1 MLAKRKLA
9 RGRTIE
15 GSRICATGRH
25 HQSKKSGC
33 EHMSRIFITGA
44 SGFVGGAITRALAPH
59 HTLAALSRSER
70 SDAAVR
76 ALGAAAV
83 RGELGAVPVAALAGC
98 DAVIHCAAFVKQWG
112 TREQFWN
119 ANVAGTSQLLE
130 AAKTAGVR
138 RFIHIG
144 TEAALFHGQDMRDID
159 EQYPYPARTPFLY
172 SETKAVAEKRVL
184 AANTGDFQTL
194 SIRPRFV
201 WGPGDETILPVLV
214 AMVKAGR
221 FTWIDGG
228 RARTSTTHIAN
239 LVHAV
244 ELALQRGAGGN
255 AYFVT
260 DEGSTTFREFLA
272 ALLATRGISAPERS
286 LPGWVARTIAALM
299 EVSWRALSLEAD
311 PPLTRFAA
319 SMMSRECTIRIDKAR
334 RELGYA
340 PVISREDGLQQLM

>member
-1 MLAKRKLA
+1 
-9 RGRTIE
+9 
-15 GSRICATGRH
+15 
-25 HQSKKSGC
+25 
-33 EHMSRIFITGA
+33 MSRIFITGA

-59 HTLAALSRSER
+59 HRLTALSRSER
-70 SDAAVR
+70 SDAPLQ
-76 ALGAAAV
+76 ALGATPL

-119 ANVAGTSQLLE
+119 ANVAGTRQLLE
-130 AAKTAGVR
+130 AAKEAGVR

-144 TEAALFHGQDMRDID
+144 TEAALFHGQDMLEVD

-172 SETKAVAEKRVL
+172 SETKAAAERLVL
-184 AANTGDFQTL
+184 AANTSDFQTL

-201 WGPGDETILPVLV
+201 WGPGDQTILPVLL

-244 ELALQRGAGGN
+244 DLALQRGTGGN

-260 DEGSTTFREFLA
+260 DEGTTTVREFLA
-272 ALLATRGISAPERS
+272 ALLATRGASPPEKS
-286 LPGWVARTIAALM
+286 VPGWLARTLAAMM
-299 EVSWRALSLEAD
+299 ELWWRALSLDSD

-319 SMMSRECTIRIDKAR
+319 SMMSRDCTIRIDKAR